1 MAFEHDGK
9 RVYFNADS
17 PDFCFVKH
25 IDSEYNDAECSE
37 TKREVWKYIPGNR
50 EITRTV
56 HTKYAADIY
65 RRLRLPAFGKAT
77 KMPPSATT
85 SYGDE
90 VFMEWN
96 PMVFFTSDGKLHKI
110 LQKYKTEYETNND
123 YVREKI
129 ILDSNCTKYSPWY
142 WTNNTEY
149 EYMAYIEKNCKTV
162 LDPPIRFRNIERQPD
177 CEVQQTTTHRLS
189 TRTDAPPPSANPP
202 ARTGGFFS
210 INKIKQKVDG
220 TTAPRERVQDE
231 VAFRLMNFY
240 SLVGVKPDDIKNF
253 MCHYGADPNMYMR
266 IVIPRDKETGENR
279 NRAFVNFRSQ
289 EELDTVYNILA
300 NQQLIFEDSV
310 VDIQRFED

>member
-9 RVYFNADS
+9 RIYFNAES
-17 PDFCFVKH
+17 PDFSFVKH
-25 IDSEYNDAECSE
+25 IDSEYNDTECSE

-65 RRLRLPAFGKAT
+65 RRMRLPAFGKAA

-96 PMVFFTSDGKLHKI
+96 PMVFFTGNGKLHKI
-110 LQKYKTEYETNND
+110 LDKYKTEYETRD
-123 YVREKI
+123 GYVREKI
-129 ILDSNCTKYSPWY
+129 ILDSDCTKYSPWY
-142 WTNNTEY
+142 WANNTEY
-149 EYMAYIEKNCKTV
+149 EYMTYIEKNCKTV
-162 LDPPIRFRNIERQPD
+162 ADAPIRFRTIARQPD
-177 CEVQQTTTHRLS
+177 CETQQPVPLPTSRS
-189 TRTDAPPPSANPP
+189 ATDTQTPP
-202 ARTGGFFS
+202 ATRTGGLFS
-210 INKIKQKVDG
+210 INRIKQKVDG
-220 TTAPRERVQDE
+220 TTANRERVQDE
-231 VAFRLMNFY
+231 VAFRLMKFD

-253 MCHYGADPNMYMR
+253 LCHYGVDPNMYMR

-289 EELDTVYNILA
+289 EELDTVYNLLA
-300 NQQLIFEDSV
+300 NRQLIFEDSV
-310 VDIQRFED
+310 VEIQLFDD